1 MADLFLSNV
10 PFDCDAPEL
19 QAWIEAQGFRVE
31 SVELI
36 QDLVACVSP
45 SFAYV
50 NLVETRRAAD
60 AITALH
66 RKSLRGRVLQV
77 REDWRAGSA
86 KHAA

>member
-19 QAWIEAQGFRVE
+19 QAWIESQGFRVE

-36 QDLVACVSP
+36 QDLVARISP

-50 NLVETRRAAD
+50 QLVNTGRAAD
-60 AITALH
+60 AILALN
-66 RKSLRGRVLQV
+66 RKNLRGRILQV
-77 REDWRAGSA
+77 QEDWRARSA
-86 KHAA
+86 RNAA

>member
-10 PFDCDAPEL
+10 PFNCSASEL
-19 QAWIEAQGFRVE
+19 QAWIEAHGFPVE

-36 QDLVACVSP
+36 QDLVARISP

-50 NLVETRRAAD
+50 QLAQTSRAAD
-60 AITALH
+60 AILALN

-86 KHAA
+86 QHAA

>member
-19 QAWIEAQGFRVE
+19 QSWIEAEGFRVK

-36 QDLVACVSP
+36 QDLVARSSP

-50 NLVETRRAAD
+50 QLAEAGRAAD
-60 AITALH
+60 AIPALN
-66 RKSLRGRVLQV
+66 RKPLGGRVVQV
-77 REDWRAGSA
+77 REDWRARSA
-86 KHAA
+86 RNAA